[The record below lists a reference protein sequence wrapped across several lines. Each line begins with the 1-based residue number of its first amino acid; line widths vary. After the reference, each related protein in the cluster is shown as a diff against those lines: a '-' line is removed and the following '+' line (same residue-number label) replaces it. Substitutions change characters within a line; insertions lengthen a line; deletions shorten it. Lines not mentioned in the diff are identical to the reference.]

1 MAIKKIGVIGSGTMG
16 LGIAQ
21 VCAESGFDVILND
34 IDIKFVDKA
43 VARIERSLSR
53 AVEKGKIDAAKKDAT
68 LGRIQ
73 KSADLNDMADTDI
86 VIEAIFEDMEAKKQ
100 VYAKLDE
107 VCKPETIFASNTSS
121 LSVTEIAANTKRPA
135 KFIGMHFFNPATIM
149 KLVEVVLPMQ
159 VADETILAVEELAK
173 QLGKETVRAKDSPG
187 FIVNRILVM
196 GGNEVPFMVE
206 EGVAT
211 PEDIDKA
218 MKLGANWRMGP
229 CELGDLVG
237 VDIQL
242 AVRETLFKEFKDP
255 KYRPSLLTYKMIRA
269 GYLGQKTGKGWYVYD
284 ENGNKLGWN
293 KDLFR

>member
-1 MAIKKIGVIGSGTMG
+1 MKKIGVIGSGTMG

-21 VCAESGFDVILND
+21 VCAESGFDVVLND
-34 IDIKFVDKA
+34 IDIKFVEKA
-43 VARIERSLSR
+43 VARIEKSLSR
-53 AVEKGKIDAAKKDAT
+53 AVEKGKIDAGQKDAT

-73 KSADLNDMADTDI
+73 KSADLKDMADADI
-86 VIEAIFEDMEAKKQ
+86 VIEAIFENMEAKKQ
-100 VYAKLDE
+100 VYATLDE

-149 KLVEVVLPMQ
+149 KLVEVVMPMQ
-159 VADETILAVEELAK
+159 VAEETILAVEELAR

-284 ENGNKLGWN
+284 EKGNKLGWN

>member
-1 MAIKKIGVIGSGTMG
+1 
-16 LGIAQ
+16 
-21 VCAESGFDVILND
+21 
-34 IDIKFVDKA
+34 
-43 VARIERSLSR
+43 LSR

>member
-1 MAIKKIGVIGSGTMG
+1 MKKIGVIGSGTMG